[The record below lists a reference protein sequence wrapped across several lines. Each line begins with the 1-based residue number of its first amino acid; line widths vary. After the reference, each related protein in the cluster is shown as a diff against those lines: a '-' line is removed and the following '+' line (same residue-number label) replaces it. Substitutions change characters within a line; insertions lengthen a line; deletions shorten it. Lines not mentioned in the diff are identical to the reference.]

1 MRSTLSV
8 QKSEVVT
15 GGGMVTALHPLAAE
29 AGAAVLR
36 GGGNAVDAA
45 VTMAF
50 ALAVVEPCMSGLGG
64 GGAMVVYAPEAGVQ
78 CTIDHNMRAPLSA
91 APTMFELTPDAV
103 PRGFYGWPAVRDDAN
118 IVGYQSVAVPGSVAG
133 LCLGLERFGTID
145 LDQALRPAIALA
157 EDGFPVDWALAL
169 HLTAAARE
177 MHQFPGTTDIFF
189 RDGFPLISEGADGPD
204 HLRQRDLARTLT
216 LLAKHGPDVFYHGE
230 IAERIASAMGANG
243 GLVTARDL
251 AEYAPLVEAHGALP
265 SYRGHPVVGVL
276 RGSGSTT
283 TLEMLKILEQFP
295 MAEFGHNS
303 VAAVRILAEV
313 FNRGFV
319 DRFSLIDNANPANVP
334 TERLWSEDY
343 AEQVADEIRR
353 SECRPDLKVSA
364 AATPPARP
372 GHTTHLSAVDRG
384 RTSVALTQTLLS
396 LFGSM
401 VVIPETGIIMNNGM
415 MWFDPRPGQANSIEG
430 GKRCLS
436 AISPLILLDREQSL
450 PYLVVGA
457 SGGRKIMTA
466 VTQVISNVIDHGM
479 GVQEAVAAARVHR
492 ELGEILIDSRLGARL
507 APPLIEQG
515 YQILVQEETY
525 ASGHFALVSAIGCQ
539 RDTGTLHSGMEP
551 LKYGMAIGV

>member
-36 GGGNAVDAA
+36 DGGNAVDAA

-64 GGAMVVYAPEAGVQ
+64 GGAMVVYAPDAGVQ

-91 APTMFELTPDAV
+91 SPAMFDLTPDAA

-118 IVGYQSVAVPGSVAG
+118 IVGYQSMAVPGSVAG

-177 MHQFPGTTDIFF
+177 MHRFPGTTDIFF

-216 LLAKHGPDVFYHGE
+216 LLARHGPDVFYHGE
-230 IAERIASAMGANG
+230 IAERICSAMTANG
-243 GLVTARDL
+243 GLVKARDL
-251 AEYAPLVEAHGALP
+251 AEYVPLMEKHGALP
-265 SYRGHPVVGVL
+265 SYRGHPIVGVL
-276 RGSGSTT
+276 KGSGSTT

-303 VAAVRILAEV
+303 AAAARILAEV

-319 DRFSLIDNANPANVP
+319 DRFSLIDNADPANVP
-334 TERLWSEDY
+334 TERIWSQDY
-343 AEQVADEIRR
+343 AERMAAEIRR
-353 SECRPDLKVSA
+353 SEYLPDLKVPA
-364 AATPPARP
+364 AAPKRP

-401 VVIPETGIIMNNGM
+401 VVIPETWIIMNNGM

-457 SGGRKIMTA
+457 SGGRKIITA
-466 VTQVISNVIDHGM
+466 VAQVISNVIDHGM
-479 GVQEAVAAARVHR
+479 GVQDAVAAARVHR

-507 APPLIEQG
+507 APPLIDQG
-515 YQILVQEETY
+515 YQVLVQEETY
-525 ASGHFALVSAIGCQ
+525 ASGHFALVSAIGFQ
-539 RDTGTLHSGMEP
+539 RDTGTLHSGVEP